1 MSLVQKITM
10 TDAKLKFGNLSLNNQ
25 YQVHFAGFNSSIQN
39 YIRNNLGILNAD
51 DFISREMGI
60 MCFDASLPAS
70 ALATAEVKDN
80 FMGVPQEFAHSR
92 LYTDIDFSFYIDKDY
107 TLLRIF
113 EGWMDYITSG
123 AESEVEDLQKPFYRR
138 MRYPDDYKVSS
149 MYISKFEKNLD
160 RALTYQFINAFPKSI
175 TPVPV
180 TYGSADLLKV
190 SVSFNYDRY
199 IVNRKRRQP
208 SILSSIFNLF
218 QSSESSTEKY
228 NSNKPKT
235 VDTQ

>member
-10 TDAKLKFGNLSLNNQ
+10 SDAKLKFGNLSLNNQ
-25 YQVHFAGFNSSIQN
+25 YQVHFAGFNTSIVN
-39 YIRNNLGILNAD
+39 YLRNNLGIVNAD

-123 AESEVEDLQKPFYRR
+123 AESEVQDLQKPFYRR
-138 MRYPDDYKVSS
+138 LRYPDNYKVSS

-160 RALTYQFINAFPKSI
+160 QALTYQFINAFPKSI

-180 TYGSADLLKV
+180 TYGTADLLKV
-190 SVSFNYDRY
+190 SISFNYDRY
-199 IVNRKRRQP
+199 IVNRKRRQT
-208 SILSSIFNLF
+208 SILSSIFNIF

-228 NSNKPKT
+228 NSNKPET
-235 VDTQ
+235 VDT

>member
-10 TDAKLKFGNLSLNNQ
+10 SDAKLKFGNLSLNNQ
-25 YQVHFAGFNSSIQN
+25 YQVHFAGFNTSIVN
-39 YIRNNLGILNAD
+39 YLRNNLGIVNAD

-123 AESEVEDLQKPFYRR
+123 AESEVGDLQKPFYRR
-138 MRYPDDYKVSS
+138 LRYPDNYKVSS

-160 RALTYQFINAFPKSI
+160 QALTYQFINAFPKSI

-180 TYGSADLLKV
+180 TYGTADLLKV

-199 IVNRKRRQP
+199 IVNRKRRQT
-208 SILSSIFNLF
+208 SILSSIFNIF

-228 NSNKPKT
+228 TSNKPET
-235 VDTQ
+235 VDT